1 TSKNPEKSAGSPT
14 ATKTRFASMPA
25 GFLCTLIPEPFTL
38 NRDTGIGKQ
47 GMGMGMGMGMDLGPS
62 QEHDLHKAAK

>member
-1 TSKNPEKSAGSPT
+1 
-14 ATKTRFASMPA
+14 MIH
-25 GFLCTLIPEPFTL
+25 CTLIPEPFTL